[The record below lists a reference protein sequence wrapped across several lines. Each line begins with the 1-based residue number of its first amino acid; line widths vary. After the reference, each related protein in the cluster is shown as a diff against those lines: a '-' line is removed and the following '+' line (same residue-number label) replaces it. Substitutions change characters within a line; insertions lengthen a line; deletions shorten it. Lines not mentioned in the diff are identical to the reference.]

1 MECAVIW
8 KAKFRSRHGGND
20 RKMKNHVNVDSR
32 LLQTNKKYS
41 QLKVSQKEKIAE
53 WLFQETKEYYA
64 SNGIYPSRE
73 HLYEI
78 VDAVYDKIEAA
89 GIWIPYE
96 EVIRHYRSK
105 LSAIKKHIEKS
116 QGDAYETGFSKIRIF
131 CV

>member
-20 RKMKNHVNVDSR
+20 RKMKKHVNVDGR

-116 QGDAYETGFSKIRIF
+116 QGNE
-131 CV
+131 